1 MRCVR
6 DACDQIFEATQ
17 DQFQVYD
24 RLVVD
29 LCARRLRIFAFADA
43 DPVGY
48 LAETVAN
55 GVISCDH
62 NCGCGIVVL
71 AIDSQHLRQSTP
83 SRFVGPRDCVV
94 ARET

>member
-43 DPVGY
+43 DPVGH
-48 LAETVAN
+48 LAETVPNCVAN
-55 GVISCDH
+55 CDH
-62 NCGCGIVVL
+62 NRGCGTVVF
-71 AIDSQHLRQSTP
+71 AIDCQHLGKSAP
-83 SRFVGPRDCVV
+83 SRFIGPGDCVV